1 MAHSKVPRFEFI
13 GKKFGPTTI
22 LADRLYTTYFELI
35 NLNFRIRKHTFWY
48 AKSQIGSSAF
58 VDRENLILGAPGAFA
73 WSGLVLAADLSRE
86 DSLVF
91 SELCQEEVGKA
102 GKNHWCRELN
112 QPKDSYSGSS
122 VLILRNVRGYPG
134 EALYVTGLPGE
145 NYYGAV
151 RFYRNDGRNLREIEE
166 LLIDGREHFLDF
178 FQQL

>member
-1 MAHSKVPRFEFI
+1 MEIKVCEFI
-13 GKKFGPTTI
+13 
-22 LADRLYTTYFELI
+22 
-35 NLNFRIRKHTFWY
+35 NLTFRIRKHTFWY

-166 LLIDGREHFLDF
+166 LFIDGREHFLDF
-178 FQQL
+178 FKRPTGLTSSFGYRRGSFILLF